1 MARDYT
7 GETAVHWRARYAD
20 FIHALRAQYPD
31 AHIVCTT
38 AVLEHGANWD
48 RAIDEAVA
56 ECNDPQVTHFAYS
69 RAGTGTPGHPRIAE
83 DEEMARELCAYLE
96 SFGAEL
102 WER

>member
-1 MARDYT
+1 MQLIIRSV
-7 GETAVHWRARYAD
+7 GFRY
-20 FIHALRAQYPD
+20 L
-31 AHIVCTT
+31 
-38 AVLEHGANWD
+38 
-48 RAIDEAVA
+48 
-56 ECNDPQVTHFAYS
+56 VTHFAYS